1 MLNFV
6 YDPYLFVGMAVI
18 ARIFEGFSFGVIGS
32 TTYGVSS
39 QELPP
44 HEFDKY
50 ARANS
55 TVYGIG
61 EGLSLIL
68 GSLMFLIGG
77 YMMPYFILGS
87 VFIAFAAILYFSG
100 ALVEKDE
107 PEEGLNSRG
116 NSFEMDSSLMNKDQQ
131 TMTHKF
137 AFSIPVSF
145 NLNSV

>member
-1 MLNFV
+1 
-6 YDPYLFVGMAVI
+6 MAIV

-44 HEFDKY
+44 QEFDKY

-55 TVYGIG
+55 TVYGVG

-68 GSLMFLIGG
+68 GSLMFMLGG

-87 VFIAFAAILYFSG
+87 IFLLFAAILYISG
-100 ALVEKDE
+100 ALVEQDINIISNRDNIE
-107 PEEGLNSRG
+107 LI
-116 NSFEMDSSLMNKDQQ
+116 SSSEKKEHK
-131 TMTHKF
+131 MTHKF
-137 AFSIPVSF
+137 AFSIPVS
-145 NLNSV
+145 